1 MNQEEYKK
9 KNIKLATFYFFIL
22 ILVQI
27 IGIAVII
34 QFFLSNV
41 IMITLIALF
50 IGLVAPL
57 LVAELL
63 IMSFKEKSET
73 HQ

>member
-34 QFFLSNV
+34 QFFLSNI

-57 LVAELL
+57 LVAKLL

>member
-1 MNQEEYKK
+1 MSQEEYKK
-9 KNIKLATFYFFIL
+9 KNIRLATFYFFIL

-34 QFFLSNV
+34 QFFLSNI

-57 LVAELL
+57 LVAKLL
-63 IMSFKEKSET
+63 IIKFKEKSET
-73 HQ
+73 DQ